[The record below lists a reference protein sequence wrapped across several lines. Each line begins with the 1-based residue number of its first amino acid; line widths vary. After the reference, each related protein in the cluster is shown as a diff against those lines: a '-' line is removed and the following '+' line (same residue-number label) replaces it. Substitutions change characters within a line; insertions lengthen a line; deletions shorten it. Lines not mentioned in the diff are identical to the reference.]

1 MSSLLP
7 SGTLLRGRCTRR
19 RERQDITIG
28 KKCTQRLLEN
38 IVGVVRLFVRF
49 SIVNRLIHYIS
60 LASAER
66 DGAQLTK
73 SAH

>member
-7 SGTLLRGRCTRR
+7 GVILLRGRCTRY

-38 IVGVVRLFVRF
+38 IVSVVWLLVCF
-49 SIVNRLIHYIS
+49 SIVDRLMHYVS

-66 DGAQLTK
+66 NGAQLTK